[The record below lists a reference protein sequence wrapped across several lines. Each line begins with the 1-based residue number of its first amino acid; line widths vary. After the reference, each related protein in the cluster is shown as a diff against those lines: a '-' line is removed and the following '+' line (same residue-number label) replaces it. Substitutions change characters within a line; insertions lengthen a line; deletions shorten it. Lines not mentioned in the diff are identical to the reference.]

1 MAKDIEILLEL
12 LWYFQLIIVSGMLH
26 EFGHYLL
33 AKYYKLDP
41 KIMIHG
47 QYVAVAYKG
56 TDYKKNLLIL
66 SMGIITGLIYILYNI
81 RNAPYDIKNVVVL
94 MAYLLACHSDV
105 SQIYHIMLRFK
116 KPKNI
121 GTD

>member
-12 LWYFQLIIVSGMLH
+12 LWYFQLAMVSNILH
-26 EFGHYLL
+26 ELGHYLL

-41 KIMIHG
+41 KIETHRR
-47 QYVAVAYKG
+47 YVAVAFKE
-56 TDYKKNLLIL
+56 TDYKKNLSIL

-81 RNAPYDIKNVVVL
+81 RNSHYDIMNVVVL
-94 MAYLLACHSDV
+94 MAYLLACNSDL
-105 SQIYHIMLRFK
+105 SQIYSIMLRFK
-116 KPKNI
+116 KSKNI